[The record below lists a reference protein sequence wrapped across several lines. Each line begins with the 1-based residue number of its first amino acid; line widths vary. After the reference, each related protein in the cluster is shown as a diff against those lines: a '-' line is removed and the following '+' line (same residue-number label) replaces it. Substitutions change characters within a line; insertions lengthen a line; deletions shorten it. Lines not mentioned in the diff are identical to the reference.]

1 MKKNISLSN
10 SIIHTVLL
18 LAVLVCIAPILNII
32 AISFSDTAAAATGS
46 VYFIP
51 KRPTLAS
58 YSKIVMEG
66 TFGRSFIISVIRVV
80 AALLI
85 SMPVQVMMAYALS
98 KSKNAYPERN
108 IVMWITLFT
117 MLFGGGLIP
126 TYIVMKTYG
135 LVNSFW
141 ALVLPMVMN
150 VWNMVIMMNFFR
162 SVPGELEE
170 AAMMD
175 GADALKT
182 LLWVY
187 LPISLPMLA
196 TITLFTVVNH
206 WNDFYLGLIY
216 INDPKNYP
224 IQTYIRS
231 LAVQLDF
238 SNIIDPKELMER
250 LKVSSITFDA
260 AKIVISMIPII
271 CVYPFLQ
278 RYFVK
283 GLVLGS
289 VKE

>member
-1 MKKNISLSN
+1 MRKKISISN
-10 SIIHTVLL
+10 LIIHTVLL
-18 LAVLVCIAPILNII
+18 LAALVCIAPILNVI

-46 VYFIP
+46 VYFLP

-58 YSKIVMEG
+58 YSKIVTEG
-66 TFGRSFIISVIRVV
+66 TFGRSFMISVIRVV

-85 SMPVQVMMAYALS
+85 SMPVQVMMGYALS
-98 KSKNAYPERN
+98 KSKSAFPERN
-108 IVMWITLFT
+108 IAMWIALFT
-117 MLFGGGLIP
+117 MLFNGGLIP
-126 TYIVMKTYG
+126 TYIVMKMYG

-141 ALVLPMVMN
+141 ALVLPMAIN

-162 SVPGELEE
+162 SVPGDLEE
-170 AAMMD
+170 AAVMD

-238 SNIIDPKELMER
+238 SNIIDPKELVER